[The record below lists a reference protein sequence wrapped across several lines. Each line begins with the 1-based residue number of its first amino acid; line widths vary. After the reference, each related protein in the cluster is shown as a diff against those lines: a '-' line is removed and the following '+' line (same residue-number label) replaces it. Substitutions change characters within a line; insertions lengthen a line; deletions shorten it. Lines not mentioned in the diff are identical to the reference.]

1 MYARK
6 YWNLQHFF
14 INIQHKKWTR
24 NVLVR
29 VLIFFTWNEYI
40 HSLCFG
46 TLYTYLRT
54 DVMIDLCKCRPFYW
68 MYRLPERELYVK
80 KFQSPNFFFVKLCWY
95 SLLQIDI
102 LTTIDMQ
109 RSAISLLIFLSRN
122 CRLVN
127 MANWTAKRLM
137 SVPF

>member
-6 YWNLQHFF
+6 YWNLQHF
-14 INIQHKKWTR
+14 IIYIQHKKWTR

-29 VLIFFTWNEYI
+29 VLIFFIWNEYI

-46 TLYTYLRT
+46 ILTWGLMSWSLKMPSILLNVPTS
-54 DVMIDLCKCRPFYW
+54 
-68 MYRLPERELYVK
+68 RELYVK